1 MNCGLQHTSDQSNT
15 DCKTSPG
22 TLPKSLNVNFEPRPV
37 WMSAYGGKFRLIT
50 IFLYM
55 VAELSAL
62 QQIVNAL
69 TGLYG
74 LPAVIVE
81 CFVTTAYTC

>member
-1 MNCGLQHTSDQSNT
+1 MVARS
-15 DCKTSPG
+15 
-22 TLPKSLNVNFEPRPV
+22 
-37 WMSAYGGKFRLIT
+37 RLIT